1 MERIAVNWS
10 QPACFAVSVK
20 QATTWPTRHW
30 FIFAGRSID
39 SGRVNDMALTTG
51 TAKRRLGEAHSS
63 LHDQVVAELRQA
75 ILSGQLKPGER
86 LVEGRLA
93 DQLGV
98 SRNPVREAIRALA
111 SEGLIEVTARRGA
124 AVATMTEQEARE
136 TIELRA
142 LLEGQN
148 ARLAA
153 RRQDK
158 QIIKRIETVLNRGSA
173 AVAAKRFDQL
183 FDLNQLFHRELAA
196 AGKNTVLGDLLQK
209 LRERTS
215 MLFSPLDPGRQAR
228 SWEEHAAILR
238 AIIKGDERAAATL
251 AAEHVMR
258 AGMDFLVGLNAGGET
273 PLFLLAEQK
282 NKRLE
287 GIPQGNAPRRSSQ
300 QNASP
305 ANRKTRSGSAPRPPG
320 RKRSSGSRP
329 KPNATASS

>member
-1 MERIAVNWS
+1 
-10 QPACFAVSVK
+10 
-20 QATTWPTRHW
+20 
-30 FIFAGRSID
+30 
-39 SGRVNDMALTTG
+39 MALTSG
-51 TAKRRLGEAHSS
+51 IAKRRLGEAHSS

-75 ILSGQLKPGER
+75 ILSGRLKPGER

-93 DQLGV
+93 DELGV
-98 SRNPVREAIRALA
+98 SRNPVREAIRVLA

-158 QIIKRIETVLNRGSA
+158 EIIKRIEAALNKGSA
-173 AVAAKRFDQL
+173 AVAARRFEQL

-196 AGKNTVLGDLLQK
+196 AGQNTVLGDLLQK
-209 LRERTS
+209 LRERTA
-215 MLFSPLDPGRQAR
+215 MLFSPMDPGRQAR

-258 AGMDFLVGLNAGGET
+258 AGMDFLVGLNSGGET
-273 PLFLLAEQK
+273 PLLLLAEQK
-282 NKRLE
+282 GRRGR
-287 GIPQGNAPRRSSQ
+287 GIVQKPPALRWRWGIIAP
-300 QNASP
+300 AK
-305 ANRKTRSGSAPRPPG
+305 RKTRKAAAPAPG
-320 RKRSSGSRP
+320 RKRNSGSRP
-329 KPNATASS
+329 KPNATAS

>member
-1 MERIAVNWS
+1 MTLTAV
-10 QPACFAVSVK
+10 
-20 QATTWPTRHW
+20 TT
-30 FIFAGRSID
+30 
-39 SGRVNDMALTTG
+39 
-51 TAKRRLGEAHSS
+51 KRRLGEEHSP
-63 LHDQVVAELRQA
+63 LRDQVVTELRQA
-75 ILSGQLKPGER
+75 ILSGRLKPGER

-93 DQLGV
+93 DELGV

-153 RRQDK
+153 RRHDQ
-158 QIIKRIETVLNRGSA
+158 QIIKRIEAVLNKGSA
-173 AVAAKRFDQL
+173 AVAAKRFEQL
-183 FDLNQLFHRELAA
+183 FDLNLLFHRELAA
-196 AGKNTVLGDLLQK
+196 AGQNTVLGELLQK

-215 MLFSPLDPGRQAR
+215 MLFSPMDPGRQAR

-238 AIIKGDERAAATL
+238 AIIDGDERRAATL

-258 AGMDFLVGLNAGGET
+258 AGMDFLVGLNAGGEA
-273 PLFLLAEQK
+273 PLFLLADQN
-282 NKRLE
+282 NKRRE
-287 GIPQGNAPRRSSQ
+287 GPSKAASGLRRPSQ
-300 QNASP
+300 RNVSP
-305 ANRKTRSGSAPRPPG
+305 ATKKTPSGGAPQPSS

-329 KPNATASS
+329 KPKATASP

>member
-1 MERIAVNWS
+1 
-10 QPACFAVSVK
+10 
-20 QATTWPTRHW
+20 
-30 FIFAGRSID
+30 
-39 SGRVNDMALTTG
+39 MALTTG
-51 TAKRRLGEAHSS
+51 TAKRRLGEGHSS
-63 LHDQVVAELRQA
+63 LHDQVAPELRQA

-111 SEGLIEVTARRGA
+111 SEGLIEVTGRRGA

-158 QIIKRIETVLNRGSA
+158 EIIKRIETALNKGSA
-173 AVAAKRFDQL
+173 AVAARRFAQRV
-183 FDLNQLFHRELAA
+183 DLKPLFHRELAA
-196 AGKNTVLGDLLQK
+196 AGQNTVLGDLLQK
-209 LRERTS
+209 LRERTA
-215 MLFSPLDPGRQAR
+215 MLFSPMDPGRQAC

-251 AAEHVMR
+251 AAAHVMR
-258 AGMDFLVGLNAGGET
+258 AGMDFLVGLNTRGEGR
-273 PLFLLAEQK
+273 LLVLPEQQ
-282 NKRLE
+282 RTRD
-287 GIPQGNAPRRSSQ
+287 G
-300 QNASP
+300 
-305 ANRKTRSGSAPRPPG
+305 ANRETSA
-320 RKRSSGSRP
+320 SRQP
-329 KPNATASS
+329 